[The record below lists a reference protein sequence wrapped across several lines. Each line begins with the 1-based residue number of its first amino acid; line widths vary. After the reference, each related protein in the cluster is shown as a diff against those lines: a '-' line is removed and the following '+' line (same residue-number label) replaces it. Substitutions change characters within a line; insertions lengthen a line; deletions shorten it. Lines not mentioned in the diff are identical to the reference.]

1 MDNEQI
7 LKQAKGI
14 MDRFIAA
21 LDKSG
26 VKEKEVFVS
35 RDEMERKEGEGL
47 MGDKDFRKIMFENA
61 PEVEGD
67 CIKAEKGAWT

>member
-1 MDNEQI
+1 MDNEEI
-7 LKQAKGI
+7 LKQAKGV

-26 VKEKEVFVS
+26 IKEKEVFVS
-35 RDEMERKEGEGL
+35 RDEMERKEGEG
-47 MGDKDFRKIMFENA
+47 KQSNFEFRKIMFENA
-61 PEVEGD
+61 PETEGD